1 MELRSALVGLL
12 CFLTSA
18 EAVILYRTGD
28 PNENRTAPSGD
39 LANSG
44 WQYEGQWGGF
54 LGTPIAPFFFI
65 SAQHIGHQGD
75 LVYNG
80 TTYHVVAE
88 FNDPES
94 DLKILQVA
102 QPFSTF
108 APLYSRS
115 DEAGK
120 RIAEFGRGT
129 QRGTPVT
136 LNSVEQG
143 WNWGAGDGAMR
154 WGENIV
160 SGIYPFGENND
171 LLFANFDANGLPN
184 ECHLSVGDSG
194 GAAFINDNGTWKLA
208 GINYTVD
215 GPFYTDAAGNGAF
228 NAALFDMRGFYQYDG
243 TNFVQITGAT
253 PQPSALYPT
262 RISKRLLWIARVI
275 ATPAVTHSGNLLS
288 LTYTKFD
295 LPPSDLAYTI
305 EQSTDLISW
314 TMATTTD
321 EIVSSIGSVQTVKST
336 VNGGN
341 ANRLFLRLRLT
352 RP

>member
-1 MELRSALVGLL
+1 MNFRAAAAGLL
-12 CFLTSA
+12 CLLTSA
-18 EAVILYRTGD
+18 EAVILFRTGD
-28 PNENRTAPSGD
+28 ANENRTAPGGD

-44 WQYEGQWGGF
+44 WQYERAWGGF
-54 LGTPIAPFFFI
+54 LGTPIAPYFFI

-75 LVYNG
+75 LVLPANR
-80 TTYHVVAE
+80 VIAE
-88 FNDPES
+88 FDDPES
-94 DLKILQVA
+94 DLKILQVE
-102 QPFSTF
+102 QPFSSF
-108 APLYSRS
+108 APLYSGS
-115 DEAGK
+115 DEVGK

-129 QRGTPVT
+129 PRGGPVMFNN
-136 LNSVEQG
+136 LLQG
-143 WNWGAGDGAMR
+143 WTWAPGDGAMR
-154 WGENIV
+154 WGENVV
-160 SGIYPFGENND
+160 SGIYPFGSNND

-208 GINYTVD
+208 GINYAVD
-215 GPFYTDAAGNGAF
+215 GPFYTDAAGSGAF
-228 NAALFDMRGFYQYDG
+228 NAALFDTRGFYQYDG
-243 TNFVQITGAT
+243 ANFVQITGAR

-295 LPPSDLAYTI
+295 VPPSDLAYTI
-305 EQSTDLISW
+305 EQSSDLISW
-314 TMATTTD
+314 IAATPTD
-321 EIVSSIGSVQTVKST
+321 EIVSSSGSVQTVRST
-336 VNGGN
+336 VNAGS